1 MNTATITRNE
11 RTDNFQIHGVND
23 IIQVNRFKGS
33 HFFDADAMRF
43 FKSRVSDFIAIDES
57 RGMALFITSEKHDG
71 LGLSGR
77 PVNEPRR
84 YTLRYMLMTGKQAGS
99 IYEIAPDIHTDP
111 FQAFKTA
118 AQAKRAAAKVI
129 SGAKLIP
136 CKDYMTAPACDLAII
151 E

>member
-1 MNTATITRNE
+1 MNTVTITREE
-11 RTDNFQIHGVND
+11 RTENFQVCGIND
-23 IIQVNRFKGS
+23 IIQINRFEGS

-43 FKSRVSDFIAIDES
+43 FKSRVSDFMAIDES
-57 RGMALFITSEKHDG
+57 RGMALFITSEKHEG
-71 LGLSGR
+71 LGISGR
-77 PVNEPRR
+77 PINEPRR

-111 FQAFKTA
+111 FQAFDSV

-136 CKDYMTAPACDLAII
+136 RKDYMTAPACDLAII